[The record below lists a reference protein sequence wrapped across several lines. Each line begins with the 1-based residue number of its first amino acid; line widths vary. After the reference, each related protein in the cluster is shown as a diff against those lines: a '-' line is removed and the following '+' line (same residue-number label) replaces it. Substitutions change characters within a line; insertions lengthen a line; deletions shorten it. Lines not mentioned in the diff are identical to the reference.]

1 MKKTKILVFV
11 LLVALCL
18 SCFAACNKT
27 PKELVDARDYLYN
40 QYKEF
45 DGKATPADFNRVG
58 AVMINGTKY
67 PIEWT
72 VEVKTEGQSESVKVV
87 KNEDGTVTVDVDEK
101 AAVEI
106 SYDLTATISNAKG
119 KTITVTFHHTVPQFK
134 ELTYAEYYA
143 TEAGKTVVVK
153 GVITAIISKERGNTV
168 NGFYMQDQDGGYYVY
183 GMVSGQTPES
193 LGLKVGM
200 TVRAAGE
207 KDIYNG
213 THEIK
218 DAGVE
223 ILDETITAVTPADY
237 TEIFTKAAKLSDEAL
252 TAKQSTVVTLKG
264 VTVKENGAATAA
276 TITSSLQGKSLTFVF
291 LLPLARSQKTKSLLS
306 RPVLNPALAK

>member
-183 GMVSGQTPES
+183 GMV
-193 LGLKVGM
+193 
-200 TVRAAGE
+200 
-207 KDIYNG
+207 
-213 THEIK
+213 
-218 DAGVE
+218 
-223 ILDETITAVTPADY
+223 
-237 TEIFTKAAKLSDEAL
+237 
-252 TAKQSTVVTLKG
+252 
-264 VTVKENGAATAA
+264 
-276 TITSSLQGKSLTFVF
+276 
-291 LLPLARSQKTKSLLS
+291 
-306 RPVLNPALAK
+306 

>member
-106 SYDLTATISNAKG
+106 SYDLVATISNAKG
-119 KTITVTFHHTVPQFK
+119 KTITITFHHTVPQWR
-134 ELTYAEYYA
+134 ELTWAEYMA
-143 TEAGKTVVVK
+143 TEKGQAVVIKGKV
-153 GVITAIISKERGNTV
+153 ASIS
-168 NGFYMQDQDGGYYVY
+168 
-183 GMVSGQTPES
+183 S
-193 LGLKVGM
+193 
-200 TVRAAGE
+200 
-207 KDIYNG
+207 
-213 THEIK
+213 
-218 DAGVE
+218 
-223 ILDETITAVTPADY
+223 
-237 TEIFTKAAKLSDEAL
+237 
-252 TAKQSTVVTLKG
+252 
-264 VTVKENGAATAA
+264 
-276 TITSSLQGKSLTFVF
+276 KSV
-291 LLPLARSQKTKSLLS
+291 
-306 RPVLNPALAK
+306 